1 MVDEVGFMWMVFLV
15 LVREYIEV
23 LDVVKVL
30 GVNVR
35 FLLRVSGFGFLEVK
49 GCLVKD
55 DGVLDLGKIFLEKG
69 DKEEDM
75 LWMFFL
81 YNVDDCFRFI
91 ACLLEL
97 LVLLLLVVVVG
108 RGNSGLRSGLG
119 CSGNFCSF
127 GNVGG

>member
-1 MVDEVGFMWMVFLV
+1 MVFLV

-23 LDVVKVL
+23 LDVVNVL

-35 FLLRVSGFGFLEVK
+35 FLLRVSGFGFLQVK
-49 GCLVKD
+49 CCLVKV
-55 DGVLDLGKIFLEKG
+55 DGVFDLGNIFLEKG

-81 YNVDDCFRFI
+81 YNVDDCLRFI

-97 LVLLLLVVVVG
+97 LVLLLFVFVL
-108 RGNSGLRSGLG
+108 
-119 CSGNFCSF
+119 
-127 GNVGG
+127 